1 MAIISIN
8 IKSALLQLIC
18 TPLYKANCNEYN
30 SSRPDQNGNIC
41 FLQKP
46 RIGMAILT
54 ITPTFF
60 CCLFTA
66 NYWRK
71 VEVGVQ
77 KIWTLPLLLMQLY
90 LPFSDLRFAYQILQ
104 NDQSVIAVKQ
114 NYDRTMTTIGMNP

>member
-1 MAIISIN
+1 M
-8 IKSALLQLIC
+8 
-18 TPLYKANCNEYN
+18 P
-30 SSRPDQNGNIC
+30 
-41 FLQKP
+41 KP
-46 RIGMAILT
+46 QPGMAVLT
-54 ITPTFF
+54 IMPIFF

-71 VEVGVQ
+71 VEVGAL
-77 KIWTLPLLLMQLY
+77 KIWTLPLVLMQLY